1 MASLTVTLKTLLF
14 PKLTE
19 IPHLLSFKGS
29 KVENYEPTARSA
41 EQVIFGQQPGYLMT
55 SCPDAVI

>member
-1 MASLTVTLKTLLF
+1 MISLTVTVKTLLSL
-14 PKLTE
+14 KLTK

-29 KVENYEPTARSA
+29 KVENYEPTARAA
-41 EQVIFGQQPGYLMT
+41 EQVMFGQQPGYLMT